1 MRSSASG
8 FTLIELIAVIV
19 ILGILAATAVPRFID
34 LSDAA
39 QSAAVK
45 NIAGA
50 LSSASSLNHANNIAF
65 DAGLATSTPIVV
77 TSCRGAEALLE
88 GGSLAPANPNESQQY
103 FIVGGRGTTIENG
116 GVGTEGGSSS
126 CRIAFDSN
134 GNGGYNGSDTPEA
147 FFTVYGVR

>member
-19 ILGILAATAVPRFID
+19 ILGVLAATAVPRFID

-39 QSAAVK
+39 QDAAVK

-50 LSSASSLNHANNIAF
+50 LTSAASLNHANNIAS
-65 DAGLATSTPIVV
+65 DAGLTTSAPTTV
-77 TSCRGAEALLE
+77 TSCRAAEVLLE
-88 GGSLAPANPNESQQY
+88 GGLDPQY
-103 FIVGGRGTTIENG
+103 HVVAGRGTTLDGG
-116 GVGTEGGSSS
+116 GVGTEGGTSS

-134 GNGGYNGSDTPEA
+134 GNGGYNASDLPEA

>member
-19 ILGILAATAVPRFID
+19 ILGVLAATAVPRFID

-39 QSAAVK
+39 QDAAVK

-50 LSSASSLNHANNIAF
+50 LTSAASLNHANNIAA
-65 DAGLATSTPIVV
+65 DAGLTTSTPVPV
-77 TSCRGAEALLE
+77 TSCRAAAVLLE
-88 GGSLAPANPNESQQY
+88 GGLDTQY
-103 FIVGGRGTTIENG
+103 YIVGGRGTTLDGG
-116 GVGTEGGSSS
+116 GVGTEGGTSS

-134 GNGGYNGSDTPEA
+134 GNGGYNASDEPAA
-147 FFTVYGVR
+147 FFTVYGVRN

>member
-1 MRSSASG
+1 MRSNASG

-19 ILGILAATAVPRFID
+19 ILGVLAATAVPRFID

-39 QSAAVK
+39 QDAAVK

-50 LSSASSLNHANNIAF
+50 LTSAASLNHANNIAF
-65 DAGLATSTPIVV
+65 DAGLATTTPTRV
-77 TSCRGAEALLE
+77 TNCRGAAALLE
-88 GGSLAPANPNESQQY
+88 GGLDPQY
-103 FIVGGRGTTIENG
+103 FIVGGRGTTVDGG
-116 GVGTEGGSSS
+116 GVGTEGGTSS

-134 GNGGYNGSDTPEA
+134 GNGGYNASDTPEA